1 MPRFSV
7 GESRQW
13 GDQFV
18 RFLRDTGRQQE
29 SRRDTLRSIYN
40 QEFRGRTDTKMPNF
54 SCILYALKVT
64 HRVQVHGE
72 SVHFKKKRRVVVAD
86 QYRRPR
92 GNTTASAST
101 AASGQ
106 QPSSTLQEPQS
117 RAKKWYDPA
126 HACASMA
133 PGTPPP
139 RLGEPDPPS
148 CRAKFI
154 CGKHGV
160 EIVSEHDQGNGR
172 IRFPVVP
179 RKPRTVTVLVQNH
192 GAEAVTLRRCQP
204 RRRVREFS
212 FTDEQGVTRGQS
224 LLLHPGGSYPIQAR
238 CLATCNGYFHA
249 VVVFEFTK
257 EPDEPFSIGRFVA
270 AVAESQL
277 AKDLGPSAPF
287 QPYQS
292 SLQQPVTVITED
304 GIPPDGSLK
313 NELENEIP
321 LDTYDYPKSLK
332 DAILRGPRASSDW
345 ADMQSLLEAALQP
358 ENYQQKFQL
367 LLHLEEIQMEVDI
380 RRYDM
385 QDVTMVQDRA
395 LLVLDVPGVAES
407 RPSVLKGDHL
417 FVHLSSERDHSPLVQ
432 YKGYVHG
439 VELEKVR
446 LGFSSKL
453 QKKFVNNL
461 KFDVTFT
468 FNRLPL
474 QVQHRA
480 ATLAMQRGLSGL
492 LFPSGSCHQSLFT
505 GTFQPRWFD
514 RKLQANEEQCRA
526 VTHIVT
532 GMSRPA
538 PYLIFGPPGTGKTVT
553 LVEAIKQV
561 WTCFKDAR
569 ILACAPSNSAT
580 DLLCQRLIKDIAP
593 RYIYRLVANSR
604 SYQEVPADI
613 RSCCNWDDEQ
623 SCYMYPSKEH
633 LQRYPDPHHHAG
645 DCGKVRGPGIVPTT
659 HGRGTQGLPGIQAGV
674 QQGGEEGGEQG
685 GPPFWRR
692 TKMKVRGGRTSS
704 RGRDA
709 EAASFHLSPR
719 LVSANFPPG
728 FFSHVFIDEGG
739 QAVEPESVVAIAGLL
754 SAMDQETNPNGG
766 QLVLA
771 GDPQQLGPVL
781 RSPLAIEHG
790 LGTSLLE
797 RLMLHNPLYK
807 KSSGGYDPQFVTK
820 LLWNYRSHETIL
832 RIPNELFYD
841 SELKACESD
850 ELDVRSL
857 YCAWEELPKKGFP
870 VIFHGVCGEEQR
882 EAKSPSFFN
891 TAEIEVLVH
900 YLKKLLQSRG
910 KGGCPRVS
918 PKEVGIISPY
928 RKQVEKIRKAVTSLD
943 PVLRALPDI
952 SLLKVGSVE
961 EFQGQERRVI
971 LISAVRSCS
980 EYFPLDETFNL
991 GFLKNPKRFNVAI
1004 TRAKALLIV
1013 VGNPAVLS
1021 KDQHWHRFLRYC
1033 REEGGYTGYPYED
1046 ESPAEDGLATDLH
1059 ALRLGN

>member
-7 GESRQW
+7 GEARRF
-13 GDQFV
+13 GEQFV
-18 RFLRDTGRQQE
+18 QFLQETGRERE
-29 SRRDTLRSIYN
+29 SQRDTLRSIYN
-40 QEFRGRTDTKMPNF
+40 QEFRGRTDIKMPNF
-54 SCILYALKVT
+54 SHILYVLKLT
-64 HRVQVHGE
+64 QQAQVHRGL
-72 SVHFKKKRRVVVAD
+72 VHFRKKRRVVVAD

-92 GNTTASAST
+92 TSVEALVPAS
-101 AASGQ
+101 ASGQ
-106 QPSSTLQEPQS
+106 QPSSGPQVRRS
-117 RAKKWYDPA
+117 RAKKWA
-126 HACASMA
+126 E
-133 PGTPPP
+133 
-139 RLGEPDPPS
+139 L
-148 CRAKFI
+148 I

-160 EIVSEHDQGNGR
+160 EIVSEYDKGNGH

-179 RKPRTVTVLVQNH
+179 GEPRTVTVTVQNH
-192 GAEAVTLRRCQP
+192 GNEAVRLRQCWLRQ
-204 RRRVREFS
+204 RSRELS
-212 FTDEQGVTRGQS
+212 FTDEHGVTQGQS
-224 LLLHPGGSYPIQAR
+224 LLLDPGSAPSPAPHPAPLEEVQDPALTSRPADGRYPIRVR
-238 CLATCNGYFHA
+238 CLTSYNGYFHTT
-249 VVVFEFTK
+249 VVFEFTK
-257 EPDEPFSIGRFVA
+257 EPDKPFSIGRSIA

-287 QPYQS
+287 QAYQA
-292 SLQQPVTVITED
+292 SLQRPVTVITED
-304 GIPPDGSLK
+304 GIPPDNSMR
-313 NELENEIP
+313 NELEKEIP
-321 LDTYDYPKSLK
+321 LDTYQYPKSLK
-332 DAILRGPRASSDW
+332 DTILRGPIADASSSW
-345 ADMQSLLEAALQP
+345 AAMQSLLDAPLHAD
-358 ENYQQKFQL
+358 NYQQKFQL

-385 QDVTMVQDRA
+385 QDVPMVQDRA
-395 LLVLDVPGVAES
+395 LLVLDVPGVAEK

-417 FVHLSSERDHSPLVQ
+417 FAHLSSERDQSPLVQ
-432 YKGYVHG
+432 YRGYVHS
-439 VELEKVR
+439 VELEKVK

-468 FNRLPL
+468 FSRLPL

-480 ATLAMQRGLSGL
+480 AALAMQHGLSSL
-492 LFPSGSCHQSLFT
+492 LFPSASSHKSLFP

-553 LVEAIKQV
+553 VVEAIKQV

-569 ILACAPSNSAT
+569 ILACAPSNSAA

-593 RYIYRLVANSR
+593 RNVYRLIASSR

-613 RSCCNWDDEQ
+613 RPCCNWDDGQ

-633 LQRYPDPHHHAG
+633 LGRYRILITTLVTAG
-645 DCGKVRGPGIVPTT
+645 
-659 HGRGTQGLPGIQAGV
+659 
-674 QQGGEEGGEQG
+674 
-685 GPPFWRR
+685 
-692 TKMKVRGGRTSS
+692 
-704 RGRDA
+704 
-709 EAASFHLSPR
+709 R
-719 LVSANFPPG
+719 LASANFPPG
-728 FFSHVFIDEGG
+728 FFSHVFIDECG

-754 SAMDQETNPNGG
+754 TAMDEETNPNGG

-797 RLMLHNPLYK
+797 RLMLHNPLYE

-820 LLWNYRSHETIL
+820 LLWNYRSHEAIL

-841 SELKACESD
+841 SELKACESN

-857 YCAWEELPKKGFP
+857 YCAWEELPKRGFP
-870 VIFHGVCGEEQR
+870 IIFHGVCGEDRR

-891 TAEIEVLVH
+891 TSEIEVLVH

-910 KGGCPRVS
+910 KGGCPSVS

-928 RKQVEKIRKAVTSLD
+928 RKQVEKIRKAITSLD

-971 LISAVRSCS
+971 LISTVRSCS
-980 EYFPLDETFNL
+980 EYFELDETFKL
-991 GFLKNPKRFNVAI
+991 GFVKNPKRLNVAI

-1021 KDQHWHRFLRYC
+1021 KDHHWRRFLRYC
-1033 REEGGYTGYPYED
+1033 VEEGGYTGYPCD
-1046 ESPAEDGLATDLH
+1046 AESLAEDGLAANLRT
-1059 ALRLGN
+1059 LRLGE

>member
-117 RAKKWYDPA
+117 RAKKW
-126 HACASMA
+126 
-133 PGTPPP
+133 
-139 RLGEPDPPS
+139 
-148 CRAKFI
+148 AKFI

-385 QDVTMVQDRA
+385 QDVTMVKDRA

-633 LQRYPDPHHHAG
+633 LQRYRILITTLVTAG
-645 DCGKVRGPGIVPTT
+645 
-659 HGRGTQGLPGIQAGV
+659 
-674 QQGGEEGGEQG
+674 
-685 GPPFWRR
+685 
-692 TKMKVRGGRTSS
+692 
-704 RGRDA
+704 
-709 EAASFHLSPR
+709 R

>member
-7 GESRQW
+7 AEARRC

-18 RFLRDTGRQQE
+18 QFLRDTGREQE
-29 SRRDTLRSIYN
+29 SRRDALRSIYT
-40 QEFRGRTDTKMPNF
+40 QEFRGRTDTKMPSF
-54 SCILYALKVT
+54 SCILYALRVT
-64 HRVQVHGE
+64 HRAQVHGE
-72 SVHFKKKRRVVVAD
+72 LVHFKKEKRRVVVAD
-86 QYRRPR
+86 QYWRPR
-92 GNTTASAST
+92 QNTEVSVST
-101 AASGQ
+101 SASGQ
-106 QPSSTLQEPQS
+106 QLSSALPVPRS
-117 RAKKWYDPA
+117 RAKKWA
-126 HACASMA
+126 E
-133 PGTPPP
+133 
-139 RLGEPDPPS
+139 L
-148 CRAKFI
+148 I

-160 EIVSEHDQGNGR
+160 EIVSEHDQDNGH

-179 RKPRTVTVLVQNH
+179 NEPRTVTVQVQNR
-192 GAEAVTLRRCQP
+192 GAEAVTLRRCRPRQP
-204 RRRVREFS
+204 ARELS
-212 FTDEQGVTRGQS
+212 CTDSQGVTQGQA
-224 LLLHPGGSYPIQAR
+224 LLLQPGGTHAIQVQ
-238 CLATCNGYFHA
+238 CLTTCHGFFH
-249 VVVFEFTK
+249 VVLLFEFTK
-257 EPDEPFSIGRFVA
+257 EPDESFSVGRCVA

-287 QPYQS
+287 QPYQA
-292 SLQQPVTVITED
+292 SLQRPVTVVTED
-304 GIPPDGSLK
+304 GIPPYSTLK
-313 NELENEIP
+313 NELEKEIP
-321 LDTYDYPKSLK
+321 LGTYNYPKNLK
-332 DAILRGPRASSDW
+332 DTILLGPNASASSSW
-345 ADMQSLLEAALQP
+345 AAMRTKLEAPLQAG
-358 ENYQQKFQL
+358 NYQQKFQL

-385 QDVTMVQDRA
+385 KDVPMVQDGA
-395 LLVLDVPGVAES
+395 LLVLDVPLAQVPGVAEN

-417 FVHLSSERDHSPLVQ
+417 FAHLSSERDCSPLTQ
-432 YKGYVHG
+432 YKGYVHS

-461 KFDVTFT
+461 RFNVTFT
-468 FNRLPL
+468 FSRLPL

-480 ATLAMQRGLSGL
+480 AALAMQRDLSSL
-492 LFPSGSCHQSLFT
+492 LFPSASCHKSLFT

-514 RKLQANEEQCRA
+514 RKLQANEEQRQA

-532 GMSRPA
+532 GVSRPA

-561 WTCFKDAR
+561 WTCFKDAQV
-569 ILACAPSNSAT
+569 LACAPSNSAA

-593 RYIYRLVANSR
+593 RHIYRLIASSR
-604 SYQEVPADI
+604 NYWDVPADI
-613 RSCCNWDDEQ
+613 RPCCNWDDKQ
-623 SCYMYPSKEH
+623 GCYVYPSKEH
-633 LQRYPDPHHHAG
+633 LGRYRILITTLVTAG
-645 DCGKVRGPGIVPTT
+645 
-659 HGRGTQGLPGIQAGV
+659 
-674 QQGGEEGGEQG
+674 
-685 GPPFWRR
+685 
-692 TKMKVRGGRTSS
+692 
-704 RGRDA
+704 
-709 EAASFHLSPR
+709 R

-728 FFSHVFIDEGG
+728 FFSHVFIDECG

-754 SAMDQETNPNGG
+754 TAMDLKTNPNGG

-807 KSSGGYDPQFVTK
+807 KSSAGYDPQFVTK
-820 LLWNYRSHETIL
+820 LLWNYRSHEAIL

-841 SELKACESD
+841 SELRACED
-850 ELDVRSL
+850 QELDVRRL

-870 VIFHGVCGEEQR
+870 IIFHGVCGEDRR
-882 EAKSPSFFN
+882 EARSPSFFN

-900 YLKKLLQSRG
+900 YLRKLLQSRG
-910 KGGCPRVS
+910 KGGCPSTS
-918 PKEVGIISPY
+918 PKDVGIISPY
-928 RKQVEKIRKAVTSLD
+928 RKQVEKIRKAITSLD

-952 SLLKVGSVE
+952 GLLKVGSVE

-971 LISAVRSCS
+971 LISTVRSCS
-980 EYFPLDETFNL
+980 EYLQLDQNFKL
-991 GFLKNPKRFNVAI
+991 GFLKNPKRLNVAI

-1021 KDQHWHRFLRYC
+1021 KDPHWLRFLRYC

-1046 ESPAEDGLATDLH
+1046 EPPAEDGLAADLH
-1059 ALRLGN
+1059 ALRL

>member
-7 GESRQW
+7 AEARRW

-18 RFLRDTGRQQE
+18 QFLRDTGREQE
-29 SRRDTLRSIYN
+29 SRRDTLRSIYA
-40 QEFRGRTDTKMPNF
+40 QEFRGRTDTRIPSF

-64 HRVQVHGE
+64 HRAQVHGE

-92 GNTTASAST
+92 TNAEMTAFAS
-101 AASGQ
+101 ASGQ
-106 QPSSTLQEPQS
+106 QPGSAPRAPQS
-117 RAKKWYDPA
+117 RAKKWA
-126 HACASMA
+126 ELI
-133 PGTPPP
+133 
-139 RLGEPDPPS
+139 R
-148 CRAKFI
+148 
-154 CGKHGV
+154 GKHDV
-160 EIVSEHDQGNGR
+160 EIVSEHDQGNGN

-179 RKPRTVTVLVQNH
+179 GKPQTVTLVVQNH

-204 RRRVREFS
+204 RQQCRELS
-212 FTDEQGVTRGQS
+212 FADEQGVTQGQS
-224 LLLHPGGSYPIQAR
+224 LVLHPGGTYPIQVR
-238 CLATCNGYFHA
+238 CLTTCNGCFHA
-249 VVVFEFTK
+249 VLLFEFTK
-257 EPDEPFSIGRFVA
+257 EPDKPFSIGRHVA

-287 QPYQS
+287 QPYQA
-292 SLQQPVTVITED
+292 SLRRPVTVITED
-304 GIPPDGSLK
+304 GIPPDSSLK
-313 NELENEIP
+313 NELEREIP
-321 LDTYDYPKSLK
+321 LGTYPYPKRLK
-332 DAILRGPRASSDW
+332 DMILLRPNASTGSGSAAMW
-345 ADMQSLLEAALQP
+345 SLLEAPLQAG
-358 ENYQQKFQL
+358 NYQQKFQL

-385 QDVTMVQDRA
+385 QDVPMVQDRG
-395 LLVLDVPGVAES
+395 LLVLDVPGVAEN
-407 RPSVLKGDHL
+407 RPSVLRGDHL
-417 FVHLSSERDHSPLVQ
+417 FANLSSERDHSPLVQ
-432 YKGYVHG
+432 YKGYVHS
-439 VELEKVR
+439 VEMEKVK

-468 FNRLPL
+468 FRRLPL

-480 ATLAMQRGLSGL
+480 AALAMQRGLSSL
-492 LFPSGSCHQSLFT
+492 LFPTASCHKSLFT
-505 GTFQPRWFD
+505 GAFQPRWFD

-553 LVEAIKQV
+553 IVEAIKQV

-569 ILACAPSNSAT
+569 ILACAPSGSAA

-593 RYIYRLVANSR
+593 RYIYRLIGSSR
-604 SYQEVPADI
+604 NYQEVPPDI
-613 RSCCNWDDEQ
+613 RPCCNWDDGQ
-623 SCYMYPSKEH
+623 SCYVYPSKEH
-633 LQRYPDPHHHAG
+633 LGRYRIFITTLVTAG
-645 DCGKVRGPGIVPTT
+645 
-659 HGRGTQGLPGIQAGV
+659 
-674 QQGGEEGGEQG
+674 
-685 GPPFWRR
+685 
-692 TKMKVRGGRTSS
+692 
-704 RGRDA
+704 
-709 EAASFHLSPR
+709 R

-728 FFSHVFIDEGG
+728 FFSHVFIDECGH
-739 QAVEPESVVAIAGLL
+739 AIEPESVVAIAGLL
-754 SAMDQETNPNGG
+754 TAMDQETNPNGG

-781 RSPLAIEHG
+781 RSPLAIKHG

-807 KSSGGYDPQFVTK
+807 KSSTGYDPQFVTK
-820 LLWNYRSHETIL
+820 LLWNYRSHEAIL

-841 SELKACESD
+841 SELKACESL

-870 VIFHGVCGEEQR
+870 IIFHGVCGEDRR
-882 EAKSPSFFN
+882 EATSPSFFN

-910 KGGCPRVS
+910 KGGCPSVS

-928 RKQVEKIRKAVTSLD
+928 RKQVEKIRKAITSLD

-952 SLLKVGSVE
+952 KLLKVGSVE
-961 EFQGQERRVI
+961 QFQGQERRVI
-971 LISAVRSCS
+971 LISTVRSCS
-980 EYFPLDETFNL
+980 EYFQLDQTFKL
-991 GFLKNPKRFNVAI
+991 GFLENPKRLNVAI

-1021 KDQHWHRFLRYC
+1021 KDQHWQRFLRYC

-1046 ESPAEDGLATDLH
+1046 ESPAEDGLAANLH
-1059 ALRLGN
+1059 GLRLSD

>member
-1 MPRFSV
+1 MPRFSLAEARQR
-7 GESRQW
+7 GE
-13 GDQFV
+13 QFV
-18 RFLRDTGRQQE
+18 QFLRDTGREQE
-29 SRRDTLRSIYN
+29 SRRDALRGIYN

-54 SCILYALKVT
+54 SCILYALRVT

-72 SVHFKKKRRVVVAD
+72 SVQFKKKRRVVMAD
-86 QYRRPR
+86 QYRKPR
-92 GNTTASAST
+92 TNTKVSVSAP
-101 AASGQ
+101 ASGQ
-106 QPSSTLQEPQS
+106 QLSSGPQVPQS
-117 RAKKWYDPA
+117 QAKKWYDRQHPA
-126 HACASMA
+126 HTCSGRA
-133 PGTPPP
+133 PGMPHPSSESWT
-139 RLGEPDPPS
+139 LAS
-148 CRAKFI
+148 CRAEFI
-154 CGKHGV
+154 RNKHGV
-160 EIVSEHDQGNGR
+160 EIVSEHDQGNGH

-179 RKPRTVTVLVQNH
+179 GEPQTVTILVQNR

-204 RRRVREFS
+204 HQRSRELS
-212 FTDEQGVTRGQS
+212 FTDEQGATQGQS
-224 LLLHPGGSYPIQAR
+224 LLLHAGRAPSPARALPRQRRRRAQPSPLCLAGGTYPIQVR
-238 CLATCNGYFHA
+238 CLTTCNGYFHA
-249 VVVFEFTK
+249 MVVFEFTK
-257 EPDEPFSIGRFVA
+257 EPDGPFSIRRYIA
-270 AVAESQL
+270 AIAESQL
-277 AKDLGPSAPF
+277 AKDLGPSVPF
-287 QPYQS
+287 QPYQA
-292 SLQQPVTVITED
+292 SLQRPVTVITED
-304 GIPPDGSLK
+304 GILPDSFLK
-313 NELENEIP
+313 NELEREIP
-321 LDTYDYPKSLK
+321 LGTYKYPKSLK
-332 DAILRGPRASSDW
+332 DTILLGPNASASSSW
-345 ADMQSLLEAALQP
+345 AAMRSLLEAPLQAG
-358 ENYQQKFQL
+358 NYQQKFQL

-385 QDVTMVQDRA
+385 QDVPMVQDRG
-395 LLVLDVPGVAES
+395 LLVLEVRSRSRGAERGRSSRGAQHHASHLAQVPGVAEN

-417 FVHLSSERDHSPLVQ
+417 FAHLSSERDHSPLVQ

-453 QKKFVNNL
+453 QKKFVNNMR
-461 KFDVTFT
+461 FDVTFT
-468 FNRLPL
+468 FSRLPL

-480 ATLAMQRGLSGL
+480 VALAMQRGLSSL
-492 LFPSGSCHQSLFT
+492 LFPLSSCHKSLFT

-514 RKLQANEEQCRA
+514 HKLQANEEQCRA

-553 LVEAIKQV
+553 VVEAIKQV

-569 ILACAPSNSAT
+569 ILACAPSNSAA

-593 RYIYRLVANSR
+593 RYVYRLIASSR

-613 RSCCNWDDEQ
+613 RPCCNWDDEQ
-623 SCYMYPSKEH
+623 SLYVYPSKEH
-633 LQRYPDPHHHAG
+633 LGRYRILITTLVTAG
-645 DCGKVRGPGIVPTT
+645 
-659 HGRGTQGLPGIQAGV
+659 
-674 QQGGEEGGEQG
+674 
-685 GPPFWRR
+685 
-692 TKMKVRGGRTSS
+692 
-704 RGRDA
+704 
-709 EAASFHLSPR
+709 R

-728 FFSHVFIDEGG
+728 FFSHVFIDECG

-754 SAMDQETNPNGG
+754 TAMDEKTNPNGG

-771 GDPQQLGPVL
+771 GDPKQLGPIL

-807 KSSGGYDPQFVTK
+807 KSSEGYDPQFVTK
-820 LLWNYRSHETIL
+820 LLWNYRSHEAIL

-841 SELKACESD
+841 SELKACKSD

-870 VIFHGVCGEEQR
+870 IIFHGVCGEDRR

-891 TAEIEVLVH
+891 TSEIEVVVH
-900 YLKKLLQSRG
+900 YLKKLLQRRG
-910 KGGCPRVS
+910 KRGCPSVS

-928 RKQVEKIRKAVTSLD
+928 RKQVEKIRKAITSLD

-961 EFQGQERRVI
+961 EFQGQERRII
-971 LISAVRSCS
+971 LISTVRSCS
-980 EYFPLDETFNL
+980 GYLQLDQTFKL
-991 GFLKNPKRFNVAI
+991 GFLKNPKRLNVAI

-1021 KDQHWHRFLRYC
+1021 KDHHWQRFLTYC
-1033 REEGGYTGYPYED
+1033 REEGGYAGYPYED
-1046 ESPAEDGLATDLH
+1046 ESPAEDGLAADLH
-1059 ALRLGN
+1059 ALHLGN

>member
-7 GESRQW
+7 AEARRW

-18 RFLRDTGRQQE
+18 QFLRDTGREQE

-40 QEFRGRTDTKMPNF
+40 QEFRSRTDAKVPNF
-54 SCILYALKVT
+54 SCILYALRVT
-64 HRVQVHGE
+64 HQVQVHGE

-92 GNTTASAST
+92 TNAKAASAS
-101 AASGQ
+101 ASASGQ
-106 QPSSTLQEPQS
+106 QPSSGPQVPQS
-117 RAKKWYDPA
+117 RAKKWA
-126 HACASMA
+126 E
-133 PGTPPP
+133 
-139 RLGEPDPPS
+139 L
-148 CRAKFI
+148 I

-160 EIVSEHDQGNGR
+160 EIVSEHDQGNGQ

-179 RKPRTVTVLVQNH
+179 GEPRSISVLVQNR
-192 GAEAVTLRRCQP
+192 GTEAVTLRQCQP
-204 RRRVREFS
+204 RQPSRELS
-212 FTDEQGVTRGQS
+212 FTDEQGATQGQP
-224 LLLHPGGSYPIQAR
+224 LLLHPGSTYPIQVR
-238 CLATCNGYFHA
+238 CLTACNGYFCI

-257 EPDEPFSIGRFVA
+257 EPNELFSIGRYIA

-287 QPYQS
+287 QPYQA
-292 SLQQPVTVITED
+292 SLQHPVTVITED
-304 GIPPDGSLK
+304 GIPPDSSLK
-313 NELENEIP
+313 NELEREIP
-321 LDTYDYPKSLK
+321 LGTYHYPKSLK
-332 DAILRGPRASSDW
+332 DTILLGPNASASSSW
-345 ADMQSLLEAALQP
+345 AAMRSLLEAPLQAG
-358 ENYQQKFQL
+358 NYKQKFQL

-385 QDVTMVQDRA
+385 QDMPMVQDRT
-395 LLVLDVPGVAES
+395 LLVLNVPGVAEN

-417 FVHLSSERDHSPLVQ
+417 FAHLSSERDCSPLVQ
-432 YKGYVHG
+432 YKGYVHS

-453 QKKFVNNL
+453 LKKFVNNL
-461 KFDVTFT
+461 RFDVTFT

-480 ATLAMQRGLSGL
+480 AALAMQRSLSSL
-492 LFPSGSCHQSLFT
+492 LFPSASCHKSLFP

-553 LVEAIKQV
+553 MVEAIKQV
-561 WTCFKDAR
+561 WTCFKDAQ
-569 ILACAPSNSAT
+569 ILACTPSNSAA

-593 RYIYRLVANSR
+593 RYIYRLIASSR
-604 SYQEVPADI
+604 SYHEVPADI
-613 RSCCNWDDEQ
+613 RPCCNWDDEQ
-623 SCYMYPSKEH
+623 SSYVYLSKEH
-633 LQRYPDPHHHAG
+633 LGRYRILITTLVTAG
-645 DCGKVRGPGIVPTT
+645 
-659 HGRGTQGLPGIQAGV
+659 
-674 QQGGEEGGEQG
+674 
-685 GPPFWRR
+685 
-692 TKMKVRGGRTSS
+692 
-704 RGRDA
+704 
-709 EAASFHLSPR
+709 R
-719 LVSANFPPG
+719 LASANFPPG
-728 FFSHVFIDEGG
+728 FFSHVFIDECG
-739 QAVEPESVVAIAGLL
+739 QAVEPETVVAIAGLL
-754 SAMDQETNPNGG
+754 SAMDPETNPNGG

-771 GDPQQLGPVL
+771 GDPQQLGPIL

-807 KSSGGYDPQFVTK
+807 KSSGGYNPQFVTK
-820 LLWNYRSHETIL
+820 LLWNYRSHEAIL

-841 SELKACESD
+841 SELKACESI

-870 VIFHGVCGEEQR
+870 IIFHGVCGEDRR

-910 KGGCPRVS
+910 KGGCPTVS
-918 PKEVGIISPY
+918 PKDIGIISPY
-928 RKQVEKIRKAVTSLD
+928 RKQVEKIRKAITSLD
-943 PVLRALPDI
+943 PVLRSLPDI

-961 EFQGQERRVI
+961 EFQGQERCVI
-971 LISAVRSCS
+971 LISTVRSCS
-980 EYFPLDETFNL
+980 EYLQLDQTFKL
-991 GFLKNPKRFNVAI
+991 GFLKNPKRLNVAI

-1021 KDQHWHRFLRYC
+1021 KDQHWQRFLRYC
-1033 REEGGYTGYPYED
+1033 REEGGYTGYPHED
-1046 ESPAEDGLATDLH
+1046 ESPAEDGLAAHLH
-1059 ALRLGN
+1059 ALHLSN

>member
-7 GESRQW
+7 AEARLW

-18 RFLRDTGRQQE
+18 QFLRDTGREQE

-40 QEFRGRTDTKMPNF
+40 QEFRVRTDTKTPNF
-54 SCILYALKVT
+54 SCILYALRVT
-64 HRVQVHGE
+64 HRAQVHGE
-72 SVHFKKKRRVVVAD
+72 SVHFKKGKRRVVVAD

-92 GNTTASAST
+92 MNAEALVSASAS
-101 AASGQ
+101 GQ
-106 QPSSTLQEPQS
+106 EPSSGPQAPQS
-117 RAKKWYDPA
+117 RAKKWA
-126 HACASMA
+126 
-133 PGTPPP
+133 
-139 RLGEPDPPS
+139 E
-148 CRAKFI
+148 FI
-154 CGKHGV
+154 RGKHGV
-160 EIVSEHDQGNGR
+160 DIISEHDQGNGH

-179 RKPRTVTVLVQNH
+179 SEPRTVTVLVQNH
-192 GAEAVTLRRCQP
+192 GVEAVTLRQCQP
-204 RRRVREFS
+204 HQQSRELS
-212 FTDEQGVTRGQS
+212 FADEQGATQGQS
-224 LLLHPGGSYPIQAR
+224 LLLHPGGTYPIQVR
-238 CLATCNGYFHA
+238 CLTTCNGYFRA
-249 VVVFEFTK
+249 TVVFEFTK
-257 EPDEPFSIGRFVA
+257 EPDEPFSIWRYIA

-277 AKDLGPSAPF
+277 AKGLGPSAPF
-287 QPYQS
+287 HSYQA
-292 SLQQPVTVITED
+292 SLQRPVTVITED
-304 GIPPDGSLK
+304 GIPPDSSLK
-313 NELENEIP
+313 NELEREIP
-321 LDTYDYPKSLK
+321 LGTYQYPKSLK
-332 DAILRGPRASSDW
+332 DTILLGPNARASSSW
-345 ADMQSLLEAALQP
+345 AAMRSLLEAPLLA

-385 QDVTMVQDRA
+385 QDVPMVQDRA
-395 LLVLDVPGVAES
+395 LLVLNVPGVAEN

-417 FVHLSSERDHSPLVQ
+417 FAHLSSERDCSPLVQ

-453 QKKFVNNL
+453 QKKFVDNL
-461 KFDVTFT
+461 RFDVTFT
-468 FNRLPL
+468 FSRLPL
-474 QVQHRA
+474 RVQHRA
-480 ATLAMQRGLSGL
+480 AALAMQRGLSSL
-492 LFPSGSCHQSLFT
+492 LFPSASCHKSLFT
-505 GTFQPRWFD
+505 GTFQPQWFD
-514 RKLQANEEQCRA
+514 RKLLANEEQCRA

-593 RYIYRLVANSR
+593 RYVYRLIASSR
-604 SYQEVPADI
+604 NYQEVPADI
-613 RSCCNWDDEQ
+613 RPCCNWDDEQ
-623 SCYMYPSKEH
+623 SCYVYLSKEH
-633 LQRYPDPHHHAG
+633 LGRYRILITTLVTAG
-645 DCGKVRGPGIVPTT
+645 
-659 HGRGTQGLPGIQAGV
+659 
-674 QQGGEEGGEQG
+674 
-685 GPPFWRR
+685 
-692 TKMKVRGGRTSS
+692 
-704 RGRDA
+704 
-709 EAASFHLSPR
+709 R
-719 LVSANFPPG
+719 LASANFPPG
-728 FFSHVFIDEGG
+728 FFSHVFIDECG
-739 QAVEPESVVAIAGLL
+739 QAVEPESVVAIAGEWCPAAVLGPAFLHGDSPCPAELSLCPGLL
-754 SAMDQETNPNGG
+754 TAMDQETNPNGG

-807 KSSGGYDPQFVTK
+807 KSSGGYNPQFVTK
-820 LLWNYRSHETIL
+820 LLWNYRSHEAIL

-841 SELKACESD
+841 SELKACQSD

-870 VIFHGVCGEEQR
+870 IIFHGVCGEDQR

-910 KGGCPRVS
+910 KGGCPSVS

-928 RKQVEKIRKAVTSLD
+928 RKQVEKIRKAITSLD
-943 PVLRALPDI
+943 PVLRTLPDI

-971 LISAVRSCS
+971 LISTVRSCS
-980 EYFPLDETFNL
+980 EYLQLDQTFKL
-991 GFLKNPKRFNVAI
+991 GFLKNPKRLNVAI

-1021 KDQHWHRFLRYC
+1021 KDQHWQRFLRYC

-1046 ESPAEDGLATDLH
+1046 ESPAEDGLAADLH
-1059 ALRLGN
+1059 ALHLSN

>member
-1 MPRFSV
+1 MPRFSMV
-7 GESRQW
+7 ENRQW

-18 RFLRDTGRQQE
+18 QFLRDSGREQE
-29 SRRDTLRSIYN
+29 SRRDTLRNIYT
-40 QEFRGRTDTKMPNF
+40 QEFRGRTDRRTPSF
-54 SCILYALKVT
+54 SCILYAL
-64 HRVQVHGE
+64 RVNHKAQVHGQ

-92 GNTTASAST
+92 TNAEVLVSAS
-101 AASGQ
+101 ASGQ
-106 QPSSTLQEPQS
+106 QPSSSPQVPQS
-117 RAKKWYDPA
+117 RAKKWYDQQHPA
-126 HACASMA
+126 HACPGTA
-133 PGTPPP
+133 PGIPH
-139 RLGEPDPPS
+139 PS
-148 CRAKFI
+148 WESLTLPSRRAEFI
-154 CGKHGV
+154 RGKHGV
-160 EIVSEHDQGNGR
+160 EIDSEHDQDNGH

-179 RKPRTVTVLVQNH
+179 DEPRTVTILVQNR
-192 GAEAVTLRRCQP
+192 GAEAVTLQRCQP
-204 RRRVREFS
+204 RQQSREFS
-212 FTDEQGVTRGQS
+212 FADEQGATQGQS
-224 LLLHPGGSYPIQAR
+224 LLLHPDGTYPIQVR
-238 CLATCNGYFHA
+238 CLTTCNGYFRT

-257 EPDEPFSIGRFVA
+257 EPDEPFSIGRCVA
-270 AVAESQL
+270 AVAEGQL

-287 QPYQS
+287 QPYQA
-292 SLQQPVTVITED
+292 SLQHPVTVITED
-304 GIPPDGSLK
+304 GIPPDSSLK
-313 NELENEIP
+313 NDLEREIS
-321 LDTYDYPKSLK
+321 LGTYQYPKSLK
-332 DAILRGPRASSDW
+332 DTILLGPNASASSSW
-345 ADMQSLLEAALQP
+345 AAMRSLLEAPLQAR
-358 ENYQQKFQL
+358 NYQEKFQL

-385 QDVTMVQDRA
+385 QDVPMEQERA
-395 LLVLDVPGVAES
+395 LLVLDVPGVAEN

-417 FVHLSSERDHSPLVQ
+417 FAHLSSERDHTPLVQ
-432 YKGYVHG
+432 YKGYVHS

-453 QKKFVNNL
+453 QKKFVKNL
-461 KFDVTFT
+461 RFDVTFT
-468 FNRLPL
+468 FSRLPL

-480 ATLAMQRGLSGL
+480 AALAMQRGLSSL
-492 LFPSGSCHQSLFT
+492 LFPSASCHKSLFT
-505 GTFQPRWFD
+505 GAFQPRWFD

-569 ILACAPSNSAT
+569 ILACAPSNSAA
-580 DLLCQRLIKDIAP
+580 DLVCQRLIKDIAP
-593 RYIYRLVANSR
+593 RYVYRLIASSR

-613 RSCCNWDDEQ
+613 RPCCNWDNEQ
-623 SCYMYPSKEH
+623 SCYVYPSKEH
-633 LQRYPDPHHHAG
+633 LRRYRILITTLVTAG
-645 DCGKVRGPGIVPTT
+645 
-659 HGRGTQGLPGIQAGV
+659 
-674 QQGGEEGGEQG
+674 
-685 GPPFWRR
+685 
-692 TKMKVRGGRTSS
+692 
-704 RGRDA
+704 
-709 EAASFHLSPR
+709 R
-719 LVSANFPPG
+719 LASANFPPG
-728 FFSHVFIDEGG
+728 FFSHVFIDECG
-739 QAVEPESVVAIAGLL
+739 QAVEPESVVAVAGLL
-754 SAMDQETNPNGG
+754 TAMDQETNPNGG

-807 KSSGGYDPQFVTK
+807 KSSRGYDPQFVTK
-820 LLWNYRSHETIL
+820 LLWNYRSHEAIL

-841 SELKACESD
+841 SELKTCESI

-870 VIFHGVCGEEQR
+870 IIFHGVCGEDQR

-910 KGGCPRVS
+910 KGGCPSVS

-928 RKQVEKIRKAVTSLD
+928 RKQVEKIRKAITSLD
-943 PVLRALPDI
+943 RDLRALPDI
-952 SLLKVGSVE
+952 NLLKVGSVE

-971 LISAVRSCS
+971 LISTVRSCS
-980 EYFPLDETFNL
+980 EYFQLDQNFKL

-1021 KDQHWHRFLRYC
+1021 KDHHWQRFLRYC
-1033 REEGGYTGYPYED
+1033 REEGGYTGCPYED
-1046 ESPAEDGLATDLH
+1046 ESPAEDGLAADLH
-1059 ALRLGN
+1059 ALHLSH

>member
-1 MPRFSV
+1 
-7 GESRQW
+7 
-13 GDQFV
+13 
-18 RFLRDTGRQQE
+18 
-29 SRRDTLRSIYN
+29 
-40 QEFRGRTDTKMPNF
+40 MPNF

-64 HRVQVHGE
+64 HRPHQEVVRPCPRLRQHG
-72 SVHFKKKRRVVVAD
+72 
-86 QYRRPR
+86 
-92 GNTTASAST
+92 
-101 AASGQ
+101 
-106 QPSSTLQEPQS
+106 
-117 RAKKWYDPA
+117 
-126 HACASMA
+126 
-133 PGTPPP
+133 PGDPPP

-192 GAEAVTLRRCQP
+192 GAEAVTLRRLPQP
-204 RRRVREFS
+204 LPH
-212 FTDEQGVTRGQS
+212 TLPHQGRCRTQLS
-224 LLLHPGGSYPIQAR
+224 PLCPAGGSYPIQAR

-257 EPDEPFSIGRFVA
+257 EPDEPFSIGRFIA

-304 GIPPDGSLK
+304 GIPPDGYVTGITTA
-313 NELENEIP
+313 IP
-321 LDTYDYPKSLK
+321 RGGLQPVLQSGQGSAPWDP
-332 DAILRGPRASSDW
+332 AIG
-345 ADMQSLLEAALQP
+345 SLLEAPLQP

-492 LFPSGSCHQSLFT
+492 LFPSGSCHHLH
-505 GTFQPRWFD
+505 PHRWFD

-623 SCYMYPSKEH
+623 SCYVYPSKEH
-633 LQRYPDPHHHAG
+633 LQRYRILITTLVTAG
-645 DCGKVRGPGIVPTT
+645 
-659 HGRGTQGLPGIQAGV
+659 
-674 QQGGEEGGEQG
+674 
-685 GPPFWRR
+685 
-692 TKMKVRGGRTSS
+692 
-704 RGRDA
+704 
-709 EAASFHLSPR
+709 R

-739 QAVEPESVVAIAGLL
+739 QAVEPESVVAIAGD
-754 SAMDQETNPNGG
+754 AMDQETNPNGG

-771 GDPQQLGPVL
+771 GDPQQLGPIL

-1021 KDQHWHRFLRYC
+1021 KDQHWHRFLGYC

-1046 ESPAEDGLATDLH
+1046 ESPAEDGLAADLH
-1059 ALRLGN
+1059 ALPGGAGAGPGVLQACPRTAAGEGRLQPRLQPPSCRGGLGTTGNSCPALPT

>member
-7 GESRQW
+7 AEARRW

-18 RFLRDTGRQQE
+18 QFLQDTGREQE
-29 SRRDTLRSIYN
+29 SRRDALRSVYT
-40 QEFRGRTDTKMPNF
+40 QEFRGRTDTRIPSF

-64 HRVQVHGE
+64 HRAQVHGE
-72 SVHFKKKRRVVVAD
+72 SVHFKKRRRVVVAD

-92 GNTTASAST
+92 TNAEMTASVP
-101 AASGQ
+101 ASGQ
-106 QPSSTLQEPQS
+106 QPGSARRVPQS
-117 RAKKWYDPA
+117 HAKKWA
-126 HACASMA
+126 ELS
-133 PGTPPP
+133 
-139 RLGEPDPPS
+139 
-148 CRAKFI
+148 
-154 CGKHGV
+154 CGKYGV
-160 EIVSEHDQGNGR
+160 EIVSKHDQGNGNV
-172 IRFPVVP
+172 RFPVVP
-179 RKPRTVTVLVQNH
+179 GKPQTVTLLVQNH
-192 GAEAVTLRRCQP
+192 GAEAVTLRQCRPRQRC
-204 RRRVREFS
+204 RELF
-212 FTDEQGVTRGQS
+212 FADEQGATKGQS
-224 LLLHPGGSYPIQAR
+224 LLLHPGSAYPIQVR
-238 CLATCNGYFHA
+238 CLTTCNGYFHT
-249 VVVFEFTK
+249 VLLFEFTK
-257 EPDEPFSIGRFVA
+257 EPDKPFSIGRHIA

-287 QPYQS
+287 QPYQA
-292 SLQQPVTVITED
+292 SLRRPVTVITED
-304 GIPPDGSLK
+304 GIPPDSSLK
-313 NELENEIP
+313 NELEREIP
-321 LDTYDYPKSLK
+321 LDTYQYPKSLK
-332 DAILRGPRASSDW
+332 DTILLGPNASTGSRW
-345 ADMQSLLEAALQP
+345 SAMRSLLEAPLQAG
-358 ENYQQKFQL
+358 NYQKKFQL

-385 QDVTMVQDRA
+385 QDVPMVQDRG
-395 LLVLDVPGVAES
+395 LLVLEVPGVAEN
-407 RPSVLKGDHL
+407 RPSVLRGDHL
-417 FVHLSSERDHSPLVQ
+417 FAHLSSERDHSPLVR

-439 VELEKVR
+439 VELEKVK

-468 FNRLPL
+468 FRRLTL

-480 ATLAMQRGLSGL
+480 AALAMQRGLSSL
-492 LFPSGSCHQSLFT
+492 LFPTASCHKSLFT

-514 RKLQANEEQCRA
+514 RKLQANEEQCKA

-553 LVEAIKQV
+553 IVEAIKQV

-569 ILACAPSNSAT
+569 ILACAPSGSAT

-593 RYIYRLVANSR
+593 RYIYRLIGSSR
-604 SYQEVPADI
+604 NYQEVPPDI
-613 RSCCNWDDEQ
+613 RPCCNWDDEH
-623 SCYMYPSKEH
+623 SCYVYPSKEH
-633 LQRYPDPHHHAG
+633 LGRYRILITTLVTAG
-645 DCGKVRGPGIVPTT
+645 
-659 HGRGTQGLPGIQAGV
+659 
-674 QQGGEEGGEQG
+674 
-685 GPPFWRR
+685 
-692 TKMKVRGGRTSS
+692 
-704 RGRDA
+704 
-709 EAASFHLSPR
+709 R

-728 FFSHVFIDEGG
+728 FFSHVFIDECGH
-739 QAVEPESVVAIAGLL
+739 AVEPESVVAIAGLL
-754 SAMDQETNPNGG
+754 TAMDQETNPNGG

-771 GDPQQLGPVL
+771 GDPQQLGPIL

-807 KSSGGYDPQFVTK
+807 KSSAGYDPQFVTK
-820 LLWNYRSHETIL
+820 LLWNYRSHEAIL

-841 SELKACESD
+841 SELKACESI
-850 ELDVRSL
+850 EPDVRSL
-857 YCAWEELPKKGFP
+857 YCTWDELPKKGFP
-870 VIFHGVCGEEQR
+870 IIFHGVCGEDRR
-882 EAKSPSFFN
+882 EATSPSFFN

-910 KGGCPRVS
+910 KGGCPSVS

-928 RKQVEKIRKAVTSLD
+928 RKQVEKIRKAITSLD

-952 SLLKVGSVE
+952 KLLKVGSVE

-971 LISAVRSCS
+971 LISTVRSCS
-980 EYFPLDETFNL
+980 EYFQLDQTFKL
-991 GFLKNPKRFNVAI
+991 GFLKNPKRLNVAI

-1021 KDQHWHRFLRYC
+1021 KDQHWQRFLRYC

-1059 ALRLGN
+1059 TLRLSD